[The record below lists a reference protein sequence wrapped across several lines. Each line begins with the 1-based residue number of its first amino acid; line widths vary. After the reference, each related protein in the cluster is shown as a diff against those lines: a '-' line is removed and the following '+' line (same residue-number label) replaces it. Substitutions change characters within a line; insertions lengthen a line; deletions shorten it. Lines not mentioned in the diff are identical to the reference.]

1 MKTRR
6 LFWAT
11 LLAGFAA
18 LCFWK
23 KAPKPTQFCST
34 FTTGKMPEGK
44 VIPILK
50 YKATDGVRDLVVKRR
65 DWCTTEMRL
74 NPEWVKAG
82 PEADIH
88 FCWNAHAFKEFRK
101 DK

>member
-6 LFWAT
+6 SFWTT

-23 KAPKPTQFCST
+23 KAP
-34 FTTGKMPEGK
+34 E
-44 VIPILK
+44 I
-50 YKATDGVRDLVVKRR
+50 ARDGVRSLVVKRR
-65 DWCTTEMRL
+65 DWCTTEMLL

-88 FCWNAHAFKEFRK
+88 FCWNADAFKEFRK
-101 DK
+101 DT